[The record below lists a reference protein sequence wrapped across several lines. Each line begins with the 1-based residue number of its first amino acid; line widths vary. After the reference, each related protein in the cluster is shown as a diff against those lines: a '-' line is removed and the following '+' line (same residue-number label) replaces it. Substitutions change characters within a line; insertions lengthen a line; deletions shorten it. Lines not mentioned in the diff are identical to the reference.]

1 MPSVTIEQAIDAID
15 NISHW
20 EPETVSDVDE
30 FLSDLAELYEAL
42 ATTQARLAERFG
54 SDLPIGAA
62 VVEHLSE
69 LASTAA
75 ALTDHARESQS
86 IFRAAHEAEFER
98 LENPRPKEEL
108 WDVSTNR

>member
-1 MPSVTIEQAIDAID
+1 MATVTIEQAVEAID

-20 EPETVSDVDE
+20 EPETITDVDD
-30 FLSDLAELYEAL
+30 FLGDLSELYDAL

-69 LASTAA
+69 LASGAA
-75 ALTDHARESQS
+75 ALTDHARESRS
-86 IFRAAHEAEFER
+86 IFRSAHEDEFNR

-108 WDVSTNR
+108 WDVTTNR